1 MAKSRL
7 KFIFQEVLFSRAA
20 PPLVQSKLKTIYVST
35 GIIRG
40 FEDYIRNQE
49 GQLRIHLL
57 LDLQSFQF

>member
-20 PPLVQSKLKTIYVST
+20 PPLVQSKLKTVYVST

-40 FEDYIRNQE
+40 FEDYIRIQE
-49 GQLRIHLL
+49 GQLWIHLVL
-57 LDLQSFQF
+57 NLHAA